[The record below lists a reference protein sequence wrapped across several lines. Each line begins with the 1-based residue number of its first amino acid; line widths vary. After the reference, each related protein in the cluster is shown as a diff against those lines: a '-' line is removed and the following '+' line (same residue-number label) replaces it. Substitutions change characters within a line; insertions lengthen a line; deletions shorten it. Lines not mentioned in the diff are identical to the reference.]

1 MGRRGEWR
9 GEGNGERRRGEEMQC
24 QMQQTLRFLG
34 EVTVHINH

>member
-1 MGRRGEWR
+1 MGRR
-9 GEGNGERRRGEEMQC
+9 GEGNGERRGEEMQC